1 MGYDTETNNTE
12 NLVDF
17 CRYCIKILRFLPGN
31 NIILWYCYIY
41 AWSQVVRNK
50 LYIYIFTTWWIHIF
64 HIACLISSIFHLM
77 DSHLSY
83 CMSHFK
89 SVSDDEFT
97 FFILHASSQVY
108 STWCIHIFHIA
119 CLISSLFQMM
129 YLHFSYCILHLKSI
143 SPDGFT
149 FFIMHPSSS
158 VYSTWWIHILH
169 IACLISSIF
178 HLMDS
183 HCHIACLISSLF
195 HLMDPHFHITCLI
208 SSIFHLLDSHFQI
221 ACLISSIF
229 HLMDSYFSYWNFRS
243 YFLFAYSSQLLHH
256 LISCLQKAIIKAL
269 WKERLNSD
277 WWTIPPISTNP
288 PLTSTY
294 WT

>member
-129 YLHFSYCILHLKSI
+129 HLHFSYCILHLKSI

-169 IACLISSIF
+169 IA
-178 HLMDS
+178 
-183 HCHIACLISSLF
+183 
-195 HLMDPHFHITCLI
+195 CLI

-288 PLTSTY
+288 SLTSTY